1 MDISVIVPFYNEE
14 GYVEQCVQ
22 ALLSQDYPKER
33 YEVIL
38 VDNNSSDR
46 SAEIVRRYPGIK
58 LLSEGLQGDFAAR
71 NRGLAAATGKL
82 VAFTDS
88 NCAPEKDWLR
98 GIAAAM
104 LDPGLGIVLGRVQ
117 FACDS
122 APLSMMAAYESEK
135 AAYILS
141 SNNKEIYVGC
151 TSNMTVRKALFDRI
165 GPFSPVFRNSDIV
178 FVRKAVDEHSCGVV
192 GYFPEISVRHL
203 EISDLRGY
211 YRKLLTYGQDYQRY
225 GKVASVR
232 PLNSIERLGV
242 FKKTIQNQRY
252 SPGRSVLL
260 FLLLSLGGL
269 CYDLARWR
277 ANSGPKP
284 PMEPV
289 LGSNR

>member
-14 GYVEQCVQ
+14 GYLERCAQ
-22 ALLSQDYPKER
+22 ALLAQDYPKER
-33 YEVIL
+33 YEVIM
-38 VDNNSSDR
+38 VDNNSSDG
-46 SAEIVRRYPGIK
+46 SAAIVRHYPGIK

-71 NRGLAAATGKL
+71 NRGLAAARGNL
-82 VAFTDS
+82 LAFTDS

-104 LDPGLGIVLGRVQ
+104 LDPSLGIVLGRVQ

-122 APLSMMAAYESEK
+122 RSLSMMAAYESEK
-135 AAYILS
+135 ASYIMS
-141 SNNKEIYVGC
+141 SGNKDIYVGC
-151 TSNMTVRKALFDRI
+151 TSNMTVRKALFDSL

-192 GYFPEISVRHL
+192 GYFPEIRVRHL
-203 EISDLRGY
+203 EISDLWGY
-211 YRKLLTYGQDYQRY
+211 YRKLLTYGRDYQRY

-242 FKKTIQNQRY
+242 FKKTVRSQRY
-252 SPGRSVLL
+252 SPANSALL

-277 ANSGPKP
+277 ANLSRRP
-284 PMEPV
+284 PMGPM
-289 LGSNR
+289 LSSNR